1 MNDDA
6 FEQDLARSGLTPSD
20 VPHWSVVTGAQATAD
35 LGRGEG
41 QKIHCDSIKIPYL
54 NLDGFP
60 IMDEGLPFAR
70 YRLLQAEVAIGGKY
84 LSRSGS
90 GGHIYVPPRLRELL
104 ASMTGADKYLVAHE
118 GEKKAEALIK
128 AGIPAVGL
136 AGITLWHDVAAHRV
150 AQEKADA
157 AGKKINVTKD
167 TPINPEL
174 LALIQELGVKVVVAM
189 GDSDGMPEP
198 DDFFTPDLI
207 SKKSFKVISSKR
219 DLVAL
224 AVANASV
231 FFSVKALAGAL
242 RKAAVQ
248 GIEMFCPWKEG
259 EKPDGSRVLVKQG
272 ADDWLLA
279 DGVDAVKHA
288 IEQRVAE
295 DRERPPVRPQR
306 AQNKNTDFSLD
317 GRGFIPLGMKDASNA
332 AFWSL
337 RAGEIYETNL
347 TKITNAQGLLPL
359 VPLEAAYDLWP
370 KFNEK
375 TGEVS
380 VNVPYAVDALMKV
393 SLERGRFSLSAV
405 RGSGCWPGD
414 NPGELV
420 INGSDGVYLLKPD
433 EQPIALLPCDPS
445 RNSLYVSRPVAPVVV
460 GEDVATAADI
470 MNLVRFFQS
479 WAWVRPR
486 TDPLLLT
493 GWVMLQAVLGAVQQ
507 RPHAFL
513 TGESGAGKTTL
524 VDILRSLLRGSL
536 IYSEAG
542 GESSTAGVRQRM
554 SPDAITLILDEFE
567 PDKRAARTG
576 VQSNV
581 EGIFGILRTAYSAH
595 ADGADD
601 ADGALKGTADGKR
614 GQVFR
619 SIFSCLMAGI
629 QLSTLEQADRNRLM
643 VFELLKIHGGA
654 KPSLPGA
661 EHLGSSMRRLMWSR
675 WPLWENIRSRVMI
688 ALAQHSP
695 RSDSRTVETLAA
707 PLSALTCSLFDA
719 TQDDAAEAFI
729 HNLVPLVVEDHIERA
744 AGMSGS
750 DETDQEKA
758 LRRLVS
764 ANLPVENT
772 MFGGRETMP
781 VAKVIVGS
789 GCYGRQDAYSTDRHD
804 LALYLA
810 GMTIKNRDG
819 RWWLF
824 VAKGHSGLDT
834 VAKSAGYTPV
844 AMVQLLARLP
854 GAEGSRQ
861 RIGPSRYHGVMI
873 PIEPLIFQDLA
884 EEMQALRDSKD
895 DDSST
900 VVGSNDNESLP
911 PLH

>member
-41 QKIHCDSIKIPYL
+41 QKIHCDCIKIPYL
-54 NLDGFP
+54 DLNGSP
-60 IMDEGLPFAR
+60 IMDAGLPFAR
-70 YRLLQAEVAIGGKY
+70 YRLLQTEVAIGGKY

-90 GGHIYVPPRLRELL
+90 SGHIYVPPRLRELL
-104 ASMTGADKYLVAHE
+104 ASMADADKYLVAHE
-118 GEKKAEALIK
+118 GEKKAEALVK

-136 AGITLWHDVAAHRV
+136 AGITLWHDVAAHRA
-150 AQEKADA
+150 AQEEAEA

-174 LALIQELGVKVVVAM
+174 LAVCQELDVKTVMAM

-207 SKKSFKVISSKR
+207 AKKSFKVISSKR

-242 RKAAVQ
+242 RKAGLQ
-248 GIEMFCPWKEG
+248 GVVIFCPWKED
-259 EKPDGSRVLVKQG
+259 EKSDGTRVLYKQG
-272 ADDWLLA
+272 ADDWLLT

-288 IEQRVAE
+288 VEQRIAE
-295 DRERPPVRPQR
+295 DQEKTRTHPPRG
-306 AQNKNTDFSLD
+306 QNTGFTLD
-317 GRGFIPLGMKDASNA
+317 GQGFIPLGMKDASNA

-380 VNVPYAVDALMKV
+380 VNVPYAVNDLMKT
-393 SLERGRFSLSAV
+393 SLARGRFSLSAV
-405 RGSGCWPGD
+405 RGAGCWPGE

-420 INGSDGVYLLKPD
+420 VNGSDGVYKVHPGGQQ
-433 EQPIALLPCDPS
+433 EVILPCDPT
-445 RNSLYVSRPVAPVVV
+445 RKSLYVSRPVAPAVC
-460 GEDVATAADI
+460 GDDLATAEDV
-470 MNLVRFFQS
+470 MNLVRFFQNWS
-479 WAWVRPR
+479 WVRPR

-493 GWVMLQAVLGAVQQ
+493 GWIMMQAVLGAVQQ

-567 PDKRAARTG
+567 PDKRATRTG

-629 QLSTLEQADRNRLM
+629 QLSTLEQADRNRLL

-654 KPSLPGA
+654 KPSLPNA

-675 WPLWENIRSRVMI
+675 WPLWENIRSLVMI
-688 ALAQHSP
+688 ALAKHSP

-707 PLSALTCSLFDA
+707 PLSALVCSMFDA
-719 TQDDAAEAFI
+719 TQDDAATAFI

-744 AGMSGS
+744 AGASGS

-772 MFGGRETMP
+772 LFGGRETMP

-789 GCYGRQDAYSTDRHD
+789 GCYGRQDAYSSDKHD

-854 GAEGSRQ
+854 GADGSRQ

-873 PIEPLIFQDLA
+873 PIEPLIFQNFA

>member
-41 QKIHCDSIKIPYL
+41 QKIHCDCIKIPYL
-54 NLDGFP
+54 DLNGSP
-60 IMDEGLPFAR
+60 IMDAGLPFAR
-70 YRLLQAEVAIGGKY
+70 YRLLQTEVAIGGKY

-90 GGHIYVPPRLRELL
+90 SGHIYVPPRLRELL
-104 ASMTGADKYLVAHE
+104 ASMADADKYLVAHE
-118 GEKKAEALIK
+118 GEKKAEALVK

-136 AGITLWHDVAAHRV
+136 AGITLWHDVAAHRA
-150 AQEKADA
+150 AQEEAKA

-174 LALIQELGVKVVVAM
+174 LAVCQELDVKTVMAM

-207 SKKSFKVISSKR
+207 AKKSFKVISSKR

-242 RKAAVQ
+242 RKAGLQ
-248 GIEMFCPWKEG
+248 GVVIFCPWKED
-259 EKPDGSRVLVKQG
+259 EKSDGTRVLYKQG
-272 ADDWLLA
+272 ADDWLLT

-288 IEQRVAE
+288 VEQRIAE
-295 DRERPPVRPQR
+295 DQEKTRTHPPRG
-306 AQNKNTDFSLD
+306 QNTGFTLD
-317 GRGFIPLGMKDASNA
+317 GQGFIPLGMKDASNA

-380 VNVPYAVDALMKV
+380 VNVPYAVNDLMKT
-393 SLERGRFSLSAV
+393 SLARGRFSLSAV
-405 RGSGCWPGD
+405 RGAGCWPGE

-420 INGSDGVYLLKPD
+420 VNGSDGVYKVHPGGQQ
-433 EQPIALLPCDPS
+433 EVILPCDPT
-445 RNSLYVSRPVAPVVV
+445 RKSLYVSRPVAPAVC
-460 GEDVATAADI
+460 GDDLATAEDV
-470 MNLVRFFQS
+470 MNLVRFFQNWS
-479 WAWVRPR
+479 WVRPR

-493 GWVMLQAVLGAVQQ
+493 GWIMMQAVLGAVQQ

-567 PDKRAARTG
+567 PDKRATRTG

-629 QLSTLEQADRNRLM
+629 QLSTLEQADRNRLL

-654 KPSLPGA
+654 KPSLPNA

-675 WPLWENIRSRVMI
+675 WPLWENIRSLVMI
-688 ALAQHSP
+688 ALAKHSP

-707 PLSALTCSLFDA
+707 PLSALVCSMFDA
-719 TQDDAAEAFI
+719 TQDDAATAFI

-744 AGMSGS
+744 AGASGS

-772 MFGGRETMP
+772 LFGGRETMP

-789 GCYGRQDAYSTDRHD
+789 GCYGRQDAYSSDKHD

-854 GAEGSRQ
+854 GADGSRQ

-873 PIEPLIFQDLA
+873 PIEPLIFQNFA

>member
-1 MNDDA
+1 MNDHA
-6 FEQDLARSGLTPSD
+6 FEQDLARSGLAPSD

-41 QKIHCDSIKIPYL
+41 QKIHCDCIKIPYL
-54 NLDGFP
+54 DLNGSP
-60 IMDEGLPFAR
+60 IMDAGLPFAR
-70 YRLLQAEVAIGGKY
+70 YRLLQTEVAIGGKY

-90 GGHIYVPPRLRELL
+90 SGHIYVPSRLRDLL
-104 ASMTGADKYLVAHE
+104 TSMADADKYLVAHE
-118 GEKKAEALIK
+118 GEKKAEALVK

-136 AGITLWHDVAAHRV
+136 AGITLWHDVVAHRA
-150 AQEKADA
+150 AQEEAEA

-174 LALIQELGVKVVVAM
+174 LAIIQELGVKVVVAM

-198 DDFFTPDLI
+198 DDFFTPDLVA
-207 SKKSFKVISSKR
+207 KKSFKVISNKR

-231 FFSVKALAGAL
+231 FFSTKALAGAL
-242 RKAAVQ
+242 RKAGFQ
-248 GIEMFCPWKEG
+248 GTVMFCPWAED
-259 EKPDGSRVLVKQG
+259 EKSDGTRVLHKQG

-279 DGVDAVKHA
+279 DGAEAVKHA
-288 IEQRVAE
+288 VEQRVAE
-295 DRERPPVRPQR
+295 NHEKTHTSPPRGQ
-306 AQNKNTDFSLD
+306 NTDFTLD
-317 GRGFIPLGMKDASNA
+317 GRGFIPLGMKDACNA

-370 KFNEK
+370 KYNEK

-380 VNVPYAVDALMKV
+380 VNVPYAVDDLMKT
-393 SLERGRFSLSAV
+393 SLARGRFSLSAV

-414 NPGELV
+414 NLGELV
-420 INGSDGVYLLKPD
+420 INGSDGVYLLKPG
-433 EQPIALLPCDPS
+433 EQPVALLPCDPS
-445 RNSLYVSRPVAPVVV
+445 RKSLYVSRPVAPMVV
-460 GEDVATAADI
+460 GEEMATAADI
-470 MNLVRFFQS
+470 MNLVRFFQNWS
-479 WAWVRPR
+479 WVRPR

-493 GWVMLQAVLGAVQQ
+493 GWIMMQAVLGAVQH

-567 PDKRAARTG
+567 PDKRATRTG

-629 QLSTLEQADRNRLM
+629 QLSTLEQADRNRLL

-654 KPSLPGA
+654 KPSLPNA
-661 EHLGSSMRRLMWSR
+661 EQLGSSMRRLIWSR
-675 WPLWENIRSRVMI
+675 WPLWEDIRSRVMT

-707 PLSALTCSLFDA
+707 PVSALVCSLFDA
-719 TQDDAAEAFI
+719 TQYAAADAFI

-744 AGMSGS
+744 AGVSGS

-781 VAKVIVGS
+781 VAKVLVGS
-789 GCYGRQDAYSTDRHD
+789 GCYGRQDAYSSDKHD

-834 VAKSAGYTPV
+834 VAKSAGYTPI

-873 PIEPLIFQDLA
+873 PVEPLIFQNFA
-884 EEMQALRDSKD
+884 EEMQALRDSKG

-900 VVGSNDNESLP
+900 VVESNDNESLP

>member
-1 MNDDA
+1 MNDA
-6 FEQDLARSGLTPSD
+6 FEQDLARSGLTPGD

-41 QKIHCDSIKIPYL
+41 QKIHCDCIRIPYL
-54 NLDGFP
+54 NLDGSP
-60 IMDEGLPFAR
+60 IVDGGLPFAR
-70 YRLLQAEVAIGGKY
+70 YRLLQTEVAIGGKY
-84 LSRSGS
+84 LSRAGS
-90 GGHIYVPPRLRELL
+90 SGHIYVPPRLRELL
-104 ASMTGADKYLVAHE
+104 ASMTDADKYLVAVE
-118 GEKKAEALIK
+118 GEKKSEALVK
-128 AGIPAVGL
+128 AGIPALGL
-136 AGITLWHDVAAHRV
+136 AGITLWHDVAAHRA
-150 AQEKADA
+150 AQEEADA
-157 AGKKINVTKD
+157 AGKKINVTRD

-174 LALIQELGVKVVVAM
+174 LAIFQELGVKTVAAM
-189 GDSDGMPEP
+189 GDSDGKPETEE
-198 DDFFTPDLI
+198 FFTPDLI
-207 SKKSFKVISSKR
+207 SKKSYKVTSSKQ
-219 DLVAL
+219 AAISA

-242 RKAAVQ
+242 RKAGLQ
-248 GIEMFCPWKEG
+248 GSVIFCPWREG
-259 EKPDGSRVLVKQG
+259 EKSDGSRVLHKQG

-295 DRERPPVRPQR
+295 DLEKTHRLPQR
-306 AQNKNTDFSLD
+306 GQNTDFSLD
-317 GRGFIPLGMKDASNA
+317 GHGFIPLGMKDASNA

-347 TKITNAQGLLPL
+347 AKITSAQGLLPL

-370 KFNEK
+370 KFNGK

-380 VNVPYAVDALMKV
+380 VNVPRAVDALMKA
-393 SLERGRFSLSAV
+393 SLGRGRFSLSAV

-414 NPGELV
+414 NPGDLV
-420 INGSDGVYLLKPD
+420 VNGSDGVYLFKAGN
-433 EQPIALLPCDPS
+433 QPVALLPCDPS
-445 RNSLYVSRPVAPVVV
+445 RKSLYVSRPVAPAVV
-460 GEDVATAADI
+460 GDKVATAADL
-470 MNLVRFFQS
+470 MNLVRFFQN

-486 TDPLLLT
+486 TDPLLLA
-493 GWVMLQAVLGAVQQ
+493 GWVLLQAVLGAVQH
-507 RPHAFL
+507 RSHAFL

-524 VDILRSLLRGSL
+524 VDILRSLLRGSM

-567 PDKRAARTG
+567 PDKKAARTG

-614 GQVFR
+614 GQVYR
-619 SIFSCLMAGI
+619 SIFSCMMAGI
-629 QLSTLEQADRNRLM
+629 QLSTLEQADRNRLL
-643 VFELLKIHGGA
+643 VFELLKNHTGA
-654 KPSLPGA
+654 KPLLPDAEEVGA
-661 EHLGSSMRRLMWSR
+661 GLRRLMWSR
-675 WPLWENIRSRVMI
+675 WPLWEDRRTAVMA
-688 ALAQHSP
+688 ALTQHSP
-695 RSDSRTVETLAA
+695 RSDNRTLETLAA
-707 PLSALTCSLFDA
+707 PLSALLCSLFDA
-719 TQDDAAEAFI
+719 TQDDAANAFI

-744 AGMSGS
+744 AGSSGS

-758 LRRLVS
+758 LRRLMS

-789 GCYGRQDAYSTDRHD
+789 GCYGKQDAYSSDKYDTT
-804 LALYLA
+804 LYLA
-810 GMTIKNRDG
+810 GMTLKNRDG

-824 VAKGHSGLDT
+824 VGKGHSGLDT
-834 VAKSAGYTPV
+834 AAKSAGYTPV
-844 AMVQLLARLP
+844 ALTQLLARLP

-861 RIGPSRYHGVMI
+861 RIGPSRYHGVLI
-873 PIEPLIFQDLA
+873 PIEPLIFQNFA
-884 EEMQALRDSKD
+884 EEMQALRDSRDNDGSTAVRSD
-895 DDSST
+895 D
-900 VVGSNDNESLP
+900 NDSLP